1 MGLNFSS
8 SSLRGPEADN
18 LVSFDSHKYTTPSL
32 TYKLSHQTTESS
44 PINGATESDVS
55 LRGRIDDFYE
65 LTKPR
70 LSFMSVVTAV
80 AGYLSADPIRDF
92 SVLFSL
98 LVGTSLA
105 AGGAAVLNQWLEREA
120 DAKMVRTKDRA
131 IPAGRIT
138 PIHAFIYGMGLSIL
152 GCWLLYKGANLLACT
167 LTAATIAS
175 YVLLYT
181 PLKRFTTWNTLVGAI
196 PGALPPLIGWA
207 AAEGRI
213 STLGWILFAILFLWQ
228 MPHFFA
234 IAWTHRKDY
243 AQGGFV
249 MLSNADST
257 GQKVRDS
264 ILGILLGPDR
274 QHLAAGTIGLRDMD
288 LWCHRHCGRHLLPAP
303 SDRIPQS
310 MINAMRPHASCSLPR
325 SFTCPPCC
333 CHWCSISGYS
343 KGV

>member
-1 MGLNFSS
+1 M
-8 SSLRGPEADN
+8 
-18 LVSFDSHKYTTPSL
+18 
-32 TYKLSHQTTESS
+32 
-44 PINGATESDVS
+44 
-55 LRGRIDDFYE
+55 
-65 LTKPR
+65 
-70 LSFMSVVTAV
+70 
-80 AGYLSADPIRDF
+80 AGYLSADPKRDLG
-92 SVLFSL
+92 VLFSL
-98 LVGTSLA
+98 LIGTSLA

-131 IPAGRIT
+131 IPAGRIA
-138 PIHAFIYGMGLSIL
+138 PAHALIYGLGLSIL
-152 GCWLLYKGANLLACT
+152 GCFLLCKGANLFAGT

-175 YVLLYT
+175 YVMLYT

-257 GQKVRDS
+257 GRKVAVQS
-264 ILGILLGPDR
+264 FVFCLALIVSTLLPVLLGYATWIYGTIAI
-274 QHLAAGTIGLRDMD
+274 AAGIYMLRPAIAFLNASERDAAARKLFFASIFYLPALLFPLVLD
-288 LWCHRHCGRHLLPAP
+288 LWLL
-303 SDRIPQS
+303 
-310 MINAMRPHASCSLPR
+310 N
-325 SFTCPPCC
+325 
-333 CHWCSISGYS
+333 
-343 KGV
+343 